1 MKLLILLI
9 LIPWATA
16 AEPDIVPDIL
26 AFEKSWTPFLFKL
39 AGCEQP
45 RTFQKPVCDKSK
57 REMDTALFL
66 KARKA
71 AAKLFDLKEKT

>member
-1 MKLLILLI
+1 MKMLLLLI
-9 LIPWATA
+9 LIPWAPA

-26 AFEKSWTPFLFKL
+26 AFEKHWTPFLYKL
-39 AGCEQP
+39 AGCEQT
-45 RTFQKPVCDKSK
+45 RTFEKPVCRDEK

-71 AAKLFDLKEKT
+71 AAKLFSLKDEG